1 MATTRGL
8 VSRRFEL
15 KPTEFRRIRQLIHG
29 WAGIRMDDTKD
40 ALVFSR
46 LAPHLRR
53 LGLATFAQY
62 LDVVA
67 KDATERDTMVSSLT
81 THETSFFRD
90 ADAFAALRETVLAA
104 LRARRPS
111 TGVQPRHVRVWCAA
125 ASDGQEAYSVAML
138 LHAELS
144 PEAGWTH
151 EVLATDISTKCV
163 RHTQAGVYA
172 SAGNVPRA
180 FAAQYLVSRAGG
192 VQVGPILRS
201 IVRATV
207 HNLVHDALPPG
218 SPFDLILCRN
228 ALIYLSAES
237 RSVAQ
242 AKLVS
247 ALRPGGY
254 LLLGRAESVGG
265 WAHVR
270 ATRYLSLGVRQT

>member
-1 MATTRGL
+1 
-8 VSRRFEL
+8 
-15 KPTEFRRIRQLIHG
+15 
-29 WAGIRMDDTKD
+29 MDDTKD

-53 LGLATFAQY
+53 LGLATFSQY

-67 KDATERDTMVSSLT
+67 KDEAERDTMVSSLT

-90 ADAFAALRETVLAA
+90 ADAFAALRERVLPT

-111 TGVQPRHVRVWCAA
+111 PGGVHARHVRVWCAA

-144 PEAGWTH
+144 PDAGWTH
-151 EVLATDISTKCV
+151 EVLATDISKSCV

-172 SAGNVPRA
+172 SATNVPRA
-180 FAAQYLVSRAGG
+180 FAAQYLSAKAGS
-192 VQVGPILRS
+192 VQVGPVLRS
-201 IVRATV
+201 IVRASV
-207 HNLVHDALPPG
+207 HNLVHDGLPPG

-228 ALIYLSAES
+228 ALIYLSPES

-242 AKLVS
+242 SKLVS
-247 ALRPGGY
+247 ALRPGGFV
-254 LLLGRAESVGG
+254 LLGRAESVGA

-270 ATRYLSLGVRQT
+270 ATQYLSLGVRQA

>member
-1 MATTRGL
+1 
-8 VSRRFEL
+8 
-15 KPTEFRRIRQLIHG
+15 
-29 WAGIRMDDTKD
+29 MDDTKD

-53 LGLATFAQY
+53 LELATFSQY

-67 KDATERDTMVSSLT
+67 KDAAERDIMVSSLT

-90 ADAFAALRETVLAA
+90 ADAFAALRETVVAA
-104 LRARRPS
+104 FRARRPGAA
-111 TGVQPRHVRVWCAA
+111 TQARHVRVWCAA
-125 ASDGQEAYSVAML
+125 SSDGQEAYSVAML

-144 PEAGWTH
+144 PDAGWTH

-163 RHTQAGVYA
+163 RHAQAGAYA
-172 SAGNVPRA
+172 SAANVPRSL
-180 FAAQYLVSRAGG
+180 AAQYLLPKAGG
-192 VQVGPILRS
+192 VQVGPVLRS
-201 IVRATV
+201 IVRASV

-237 RSVAQ
+237 RTVAQ

-247 ALRPGGY
+247 ALRPGGF

-265 WAHVR
+265 WARVR
-270 ATRYLSLGVRQT
+270 ATQYLSLGVRQS